1 MFRLDGNRMKNLPA
15 KTMAFTKIIPLAAGK
30 LPIAASGSAI
40 TEVISAWSDYKK
52 TVETETTKRASID
65 AWRDTRLADIQSKK
79 DLLELYLKETFKER
93 AGMIQGF
100 FNTLDKGIE
109 KGDNQLINDSMG
121 AILNIANQSPLAQAK
136 EIMLAMHDPN
146 VQSIEI

>member
-1 MFRLDGNRMKNLPA
+1 M
-15 KTMAFTKIIPLAAGK
+15 TITKLIPLANK
-30 LPIAASGSAI
+30 LPLATSGSAI
-40 TEVISAWSDYKK
+40 SEVIHAWSDYKK
-52 TVETETTKRASID
+52 TVEVEATKRTSID
-65 AWRDTRLADIQSKK
+65 AWRDTRLADIQAKK

-100 FNTLDKGIE
+100 FDTLDKGIE
-109 KGDNQLINDSMG
+109 KGDDQLINHSMT

-136 EIMLAMHDPN
+136 DIMLAMHDPN

>member
-1 MFRLDGNRMKNLPA
+1 MKHLPTA
-15 KTMAFTKIIPLAAGK
+15 PMAITKLIPLAGK
-30 LPIAASGSAI
+30 LPLAASGSAI
-40 TEVISAWSDYKK
+40 TEVIHAWSDYKK
-52 TVETETTKRASID
+52 TVEVDTTKRASID
-65 AWRDTRLADIQSKK
+65 AWRDTRLAEIQSRK

-93 AGMIQGF
+93 AGMIRGF
-100 FNTLDKGIE
+100 FDTLDKGIE
-109 KGDNQLINDSMG
+109 KGDAQLINHSMT